1 MLSKKRL
8 ALKARKRQRCV
19 AEPNQTSRF
28 DHAIREHL
36 FCRAFSAKRLL
47 RSTKGYVPRP
57 RDYKYFTASDFAHLP
72 L

>member
-28 DHAIREHL
+28 DHAIREHR
-36 FCRAFSAKRLL
+36 FCRAFSAKRLFAVHQGL
-47 RSTKGYVPRP
+47 RPAAAG
-57 RDYKYFTASDFAHLP
+57 L
-72 L
+72 